1 MSRLK
6 LAILLLSLLF
16 ANVAEGKTVVVSSA
30 TELAK
35 VKAYGDTEI
44 VWRNG
49 KYADEVVTITAS
61 GTAKKPLII
70 RAESDGGVR
79 FTGKSSLR
87 IKGSHIVVRGFVWD
101 NPFRWSSVRPF
112 AHRSNPKTEVAKCE
126 VGDKSN
132 S

>member
-35 VKAYGDTEI
+35 VKTYGDTEI

-101 NPFRWSSVRPF
+101 NPTLEKGVVVAFDRTSSHSLLEECLITGEEP
-112 AHRSNPKTEVAKCE
+112 
-126 VGDKSN
+126 
-132 S
+132 